1 MYCLSTP
8 KKPISVTNFNV
19 VDHAYTSS
27 QRFNW
32 CVNKTDLFETFLR
45 CLTVTQKKPTN
56 EKPILTRLFCL
67 NFSSKA
73 PWCSP
78 VPLKFESYNL
88 QHCKK
93 NCCNLIFCVL
103 LEQLLSNIMFG
114 RLHYYEVTLIKKYNK
129 PLLQNS
135 ETKVFKQKNS
145 VFFIKNLF
153 KVNEQ
158 NNSGALRLN

>member
-129 PLLQNS
+129 PLLQKS
-135 ETKVFKQKNS
+135 ETNVFKQKKKI
-145 VFFIKNLF
+145 IKNLL
-153 KVNEQ
+153 KVNEKKT
-158 NNSGALRLN
+158 SDLLRLN